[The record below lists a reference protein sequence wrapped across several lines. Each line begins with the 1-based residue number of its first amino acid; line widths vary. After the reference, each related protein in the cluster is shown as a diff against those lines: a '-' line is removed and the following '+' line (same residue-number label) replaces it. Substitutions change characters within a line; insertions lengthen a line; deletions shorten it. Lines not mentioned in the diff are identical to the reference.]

1 MSVDGVQAV
10 EYSCSW
16 DIERETLSTL
26 LTRWA
31 NDTGDRAAIT
41 HLDYQASP
49 DGLATT
55 VTWRELDRRANAVA
69 GWLRGRAE
77 RGDRAAVL
85 APQRIDYLV
94 AFLGIIRAG
103 LVAVPL
109 FGPDLPG
116 HADRLAAVL
125 HDCAPSAVL
134 TTGDTLRSVKPFLAE
149 RDLQV
154 AHLAA
159 VDALP
164 DVDGVPAVHTSPDD
178 LAYLQYTSGS
188 TRIPA
193 GVMINHRNV
202 LTNALQSMAAYGRSV
217 TVSWLPLFHDMG
229 LMLGLIAPVVGGLR
243 GVLLDPVAFLE
254 RPVRWLRALSA
265 NPGAISAAPSF
276 AYAYVASRVEQRDK
290 IRLRLDNVAALI
302 DGSEPVQPAAIDRF
316 HDAFAECGLKPEVH
330 RVSYGLAEGTVLV
343 AASPVGTPPT
353 RVSMDRVRLAG
364 GHAMPAGAGSSSST
378 LVSCGHAVG
387 QRVLIVDPHRDE
399 VLPAGQV
406 GEIWVSGANVATG
419 YWRRREE
426 SARTFGAVPRWTA
439 SGTGDQVRPADEAV
453 SRRWLRTGDLGVLY
467 GGELYVTGRIKDL
480 IIVDGR
486 NHYPQDV
493 EETVELAHP
502 AIRRHSAAAFSV
514 AITGG
519 EAGESA
525 VVLAERAKH
534 VAEGELD
541 VAELREAVIAAVAT
555 RHGLRVH
562 DLILLEPGAVPRTS
576 SGKISRVASRERY
589 LGGSLSGSPVR

>member
-1 MSVDGVQAV
+1 MKTSVEGIPAV
-10 EYSCSW
+10 EYSCTW
-16 DIERETLSTL
+16 DIEHETLSTL

-31 NDTGDRAAIT
+31 NEIGDQAAIT

-55 VTWRELDRRANAVA
+55 VTWRELDRRADAVA
-69 GWLRGRAE
+69 AWLRGRTE
-77 RGDRAAVL
+77 PGDRAAVL
-85 APQRIDYLV
+85 APQRIEYIV

-125 HDCAPSAVL
+125 RDCAPSTVL
-134 TTGDTLRSVKPFLAE
+134 TAGDTMGSVESFLAG
-149 RDLQV
+149 RDLDV
-154 AHLAA
+154 AHVAA
-159 VDALP
+159 VDTLP
-164 DVDGVPAVHTSPDD
+164 DADRVPAVHTGPDD

-188 TRIPA
+188 TRTPA
-193 GVMINHRNV
+193 GVMITHRN
-202 LTNALQSMAAYGRSV
+202 LLSNAVQSMTAYGHSV

-229 LMLGLIAPVVGGLR
+229 LMLGLIAPVAGGFR

-254 RPVRWLRALSA
+254 RPVRWLRALSS

-276 AYAYVASRVEQRDK
+276 AYAYTASRVAERDK
-290 IRLRLDNVAALI
+290 IRLRLDHVVSLI
-302 DGSEPVQPAAIDRF
+302 DGSEPVQPDAIDRF
-316 HDAFAECGLKPEVH
+316 HAAFAECGLKPEVH
-330 RVSYGLAEGTVLV
+330 RVSYGLAEATVLV
-343 AASPVGTPPT
+343 AASPAGAPPA
-353 RVSMDRVRLAG
+353 RVAVDRTRLAG
-364 GHAMPAGAGSSSST
+364 GHAMPATADSAAST
-378 LVSCGHAVG
+378 LVSCGHAIG

-406 GEIWVSGANVATG
+406 GEIWVSGDNVATG
-419 YWRRREE
+419 YWNRREE
-426 SARTFGAVPRWTA
+426 SARTFGAVPRD
-439 SGTGDQVRPADEAV
+439 TGDQVPTEAM

-514 AITGG
+514 AINGG

-534 VAEGELD
+534 VAESELD
-541 VAELREAVIAAVAT
+541 VTELREAVIAAVAT

-576 SGKISRVASRERY
+576 SGKISRAASRQRY
-589 LGGSLSGSPVR
+589 LGGGLSGSPVR